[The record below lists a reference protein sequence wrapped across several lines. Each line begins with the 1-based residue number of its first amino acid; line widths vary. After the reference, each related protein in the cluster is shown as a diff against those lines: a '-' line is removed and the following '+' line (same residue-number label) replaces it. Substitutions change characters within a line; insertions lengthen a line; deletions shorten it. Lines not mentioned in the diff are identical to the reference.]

1 MLYASTLQWYCNIIC
16 NCFATHGAK
25 VQVGSDSEMSEIKP
39 DEVQRLANCLAEMP
53 DAESPLT
60 KRKTVAL
67 LASSIQQARDKGYTL
82 KQIARQLQNNGFDI
96 GYTALRNE
104 LSHHKKARSGPK
116 KPRAAAKEDP
126 RTHVVTPLSGATPRD
141 VAPAK
146 ASPRAAD
153 SAVPPVVFPPGAAC
167 VFTSDGCFIPAPDP
181 EVL

>member
-1 MLYASTLQWYCNIIC
+1 
-16 NCFATHGAK
+16 
-25 VQVGSDSEMSEIKP
+25 MSEIKP

-104 LSHHKKARSGPK
+104 LSRQKKARSGPR
-116 KPRAAAKEDP
+116 KPRATAKEDP
-126 RTHVVTPLSGATPRD
+126 RTRVVTPLSGATPRD

-153 SAVPPVVFPPGAAC
+153 GAALPVAFPPGAAC
-167 VFTSDGCFIPAPDP
+167 VFTGDGHFIPAPDP

>member
-1 MLYASTLQWYCNIIC
+1 
-16 NCFATHGAK
+16 
-25 VQVGSDSEMSEIKP
+25 MSEIKP

-67 LASSIQQARDKGYTL
+67 LANSIQQARDKGYTL

-104 LSHHKKARSGPK
+104 LSRHKKARSGPK

-126 RTHVVTPLSGATPRD
+126 RTRVVTPLSGATPRD